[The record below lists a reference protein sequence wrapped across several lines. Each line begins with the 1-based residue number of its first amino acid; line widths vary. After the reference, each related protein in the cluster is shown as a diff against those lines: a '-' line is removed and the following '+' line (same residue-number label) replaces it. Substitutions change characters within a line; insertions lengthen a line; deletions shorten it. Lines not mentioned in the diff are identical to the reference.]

1 MPIKLNGATSG
12 SVELDVPAAVG
23 SDLQLTLPATA
34 GTALVAPGSTSITV
48 PSVNGTLD
56 RLERAGNILQVK
68 ETYLDTAFSVSYTA
82 YTDTD
87 VTGLSVSLTPAAT
100 TSKVLIFVRLNQE
113 LNHIASQQTILNLK
127 RGSTFVG
134 RAAAAGSRP
143 TGLQGTSMGYYSSG
157 DANSTMENNYF
168 HFLDSPGTA
177 SSITYQV
184 SMFTESGSIMYVNR
198 TVGDYDNQ
206 SYERLT
212 SSILA
217 MEIAG

>member
-23 SDLQLTLPATA
+23 SDLQLTLPTA
-34 GTALVAPGSTSITV
+34 A
-48 PSVNGTLD
+48 GTLD

-68 ETYLDTAFSVSYTA
+68 ETHLDTAFSVAYTT

-113 LNHIASQQTILNLK
+113 INHIASQQTCLNLK

-134 RAAAAGSRP
+134 RPAAAGSRP
-143 TGLQGTSMGYYSSG
+143 TGLQGSSMGYYDQG

-168 HFLDSPGTA
+168 HFLDSPGTTA
-177 SSITYQV
+177 SITYQV

-198 TVGDYDNQ
+198 TAGDLDSP

-212 SSILA
+212 SSIVV
-217 MEIAG
+217 MEVAG

>member
-23 SDLQLTLPATA
+23 SDLQLTLPTTA
-34 GTALVAPGSTSITV
+34 
-48 PSVNGTLD
+48 GTLD

-68 ETYLDTAFSVSYTA
+68 ETHLDTAFSVAYTA
-82 YTDTD
+82 STDTD

-100 TSKVLIFVRLNQE
+100 TSKVLVFVRLNHE
-113 LNHIASQQTILNLK
+113 INHINSHDIFLNLK

-134 RAAAAGSRP
+134 RPAAAGNRP
-143 TGLQGTSMGYYSSG
+143 TALQGTSMGYWNS
-157 DANSTMENNYF
+157 DDTSTMENNYF

-184 SMFTESGSIMYVNR
+184 SMRCMYGTTMYVNR
-198 TVGDYDNQ
+198 TASDFNLE

-212 SSILA
+212 SSIVV
-217 MEIAG
+217 MEVAG